1 MTVHHNSRSP
11 GRAPARARVSAAH
24 VLGLFVFYAALA
36 FGVFAFT
43 FFYIFTGIEF
53 SLVIVLT
60 LIIGV
65 VATVVHVKAGRRTR
79 VDSLVDKGL

>member
-1 MTVHHNSRSP
+1 MAEHPHRGPRSS
-11 GRAPARARVSAAH
+11 GGARFSALH
-24 VLGLFVFYAALA
+24 VLGLFVFYTALA

-60 LIIGV
+60 LVIGV
-65 VATVVHVKAGRRTR
+65 VATLVHVKAGRRTR

>member
-1 MTVHHNSRSP
+1 MAKHQHHTPRSS
-11 GRAPARARVSAAH
+11 GRARARVSALH
-24 VLGLFVFYAALA
+24 VLGLFVFYTALA

-60 LIIGV
+60 LVIGV
-65 VATVVHVKAGRRTR
+65 VATFVHVKAGRCTR

>member
-1 MTVHHNSRSP
+1 MDKHHEPRSA
-11 GRAPARARVSAAH
+11 GHARVSAAH
-24 VLGLFVFYAALA
+24 LLGLFVFYAALA

-53 SLVIVLT
+53 YMVIILT
-60 LIIGV
+60 IVIGV
-65 VATVVHVKAGRRTR
+65 VATIVHVKAGRRTR

>member
-1 MTVHHNSRSP
+1 MTVHHDPRSS
-11 GRAPARARVSAAH
+11 GRARAPRPPMH

-43 FFYIFTGIEF
+43 FFYIFTGVEF

-60 LIIGV
+60 LVIAV